1 MKSILQMLVNPLG
14 VASGRVK
21 ISQAAINVFAGVYL
35 LLGAFAFQHIYPRL
49 LDKMPM
55 LGSMRKLAF
64 WKENA
69 FFNLQLFGYGLMVC
83 AASLVL
89 FIAVYVVGQLL
100 KTGKVDMKQST
111 VAGLVTCIPF
121 FLGLILGMVLLL
133 PVHHYLGLLPFYG
146 LLVACCLQGAILR
159 EVHGL
164 SFALTCYLTPVLMG
178 LQFYVISLLR
188 P

>member
-1 MKSILQMLVNPLG
+1 
-14 VASGRVK
+14 
-21 ISQAAINVFAGVYL
+21 
-35 LLGAFAFQHIYPRL
+35 
-49 LDKMPM
+49 M

-83 AASLVL
+83 AASLAL
-89 FIAVYVVGQLL
+89 FIAVDAIGRLL
-100 KTGKVDMKQST
+100 KAGKVEITQST
-111 VAGLVTCIPF
+111 VAGLVTCMPF

-178 LQFYVISLLR
+178 LQFYVINLLR